1 MLTRHTRVS
10 GALTLLALVASS
22 LFLSLGGSARAAT
35 TWTWSMGNIHGGG
48 TAQVIVTDPANPGY
62 ATVGGDSWGV
72 YNTVTAGN
80 DWLPATKG
88 LGIAGQND
96 PAPGDFFFMGLGYS
110 KKFPGRV
117 YALTGKLENPGAG
130 GFGYVEG
137 DAFTLLTR
145 DINGGESTTTCGNRS
160 ERPRCTGNRVV
171 VDYDAATGVEY
182 VYVATGNGG
191 GVARTTDGGQ
201 TWTKIGLV
209 GLNTAIT
216 GMALDPSDPSVL
228 YVGTRADNAYKLTG
242 IRQTAS
248 TTHLTAA
255 PARVEEM
262 ATIGAN
268 VYSAAYTSGVYKLSN
283 GGSTWTRLGVSD
295 MTGTMQWA
303 AIGGAGNTIYA
314 GGANNEAGKSIA
326 KSTDGGATWT
336 WVPGDQSKIS
346 IVPWGTSDP
355 WWLAAAFPRVKFG
368 CYDGGCT
375 YESTSI
381 AVDQFNPNIVYS
393 AGRSGVWKSE
403 DGGATWRPSV
413 NHLAGTMHT
422 NLVVGSGGT
431 VDTDDADWNRITTT
445 DHFDTVA
452 QSSTSV
458 NYGPATLSLSQG
470 GHTYTVNLTV
480 PRTITMDG
488 QDITDEYFRA
498 AVVRPRDIGVSSD
511 GQYIY
516 IAQYGGGVVVGH
528 AGSTPT
534 TTTSS
539 STTTT
544 SSTSTTTTSTTTTT
558 TTAPPPAATTDTFTG
573 TLSNGGS
580 KTYAVTVNAAGNGS
594 YTLNWTT
601 RRFSVLVY
609 DPKGKLISQVLNK
622 TSPIKGTFT
631 AASAG
636 KYSVVVRYESTP
648 SRSYTLK
655 VTHP

>member
-1 MLTRHTRVS
+1 LAASVVAGPGHP
-10 GALTLLALVASS
+10 AL
-22 LFLSLGGSARAAT
+22 AAT
-35 TWTWSMGNIHGGG
+35 VWTWSMSNIHGGG
-48 TAQVIVTDPANPGY
+48 TAQVVATDPAHAGF

-72 YNTVTAGN
+72 YNTVSAGN
-80 DWLPATKG
+80 DWLPAMKG

-96 PAPGDFFFMGLGYS
+96 PVSGDFFYMGLGYS

-130 GFGYVEG
+130 NFGYVSG
-137 DAFTLLTR
+137 DAYTVVSR
-145 DINGGESTTTCGNRS
+145 AINGGESLASCGSRT
-160 ERPRCTGNRVV
+160 ERPRCTGNRVI
-171 VDYDAATGVEY
+171 VDYDAASGIEYLYVGTGD
-182 VYVATGNGG
+182 GG
-191 GVARTTDGGQ
+191 GVARSTDDGK

-209 GLNTAIT
+209 GVNSAIT
-216 GMALDPSDPSVL
+216 GMALDPADHGVL
-228 YVGTRADNAYKLTG
+228 YVGTRADNAYKLSG

-248 TTHLTAA
+248 TTHITAA

-262 ATIGAN
+262 ATIGTN
-268 VYSAAYTSGVYKLSN
+268 VYAAAYTSGVYKLSN
-283 GGSTWTRLGVSD
+283 GGSTWTRLSVSG
-295 MTGTMQWA
+295 MTTTMQWA
-303 AIGGAGNTIYA
+303 AIGGAGDTIYA
-314 GGANNEAGKSIA
+314 GGANNEAGKSMA

-336 WVPGDQSKIS
+336 WVPGDQSKIGS
-346 IVPWGTSDP
+346 VPWGTSDP
-355 WWLAAAFPRVKFG
+355 WWLATAFPRVKFG

-375 YESTSI
+375 YESASI

-413 NHLAGTMHT
+413 NHLAGTMHN
-422 NLVVGSGGT
+422 NLVVGSGGA
-431 VDTDDADWNRITTT
+431 VDTDDVDWNRITTG

-452 QSSTSV
+452 QSATSV

-498 AVVRPRDIGVSSD
+498 AVIRPRDIGVSAD

-516 IAQYGGGVVVGH
+516 IAQFGGGVVVGH
-528 AGSTPT
+528 AGTAPT

-539 STTTT
+539 TTTSTSTTTT
-544 SSTSTTTTSTTTTT
+544 STSTTTTSTTTTT
-558 TTAPPPAATTDTFTG
+558 TTRPPAPTTDTFTG
-573 TLSNGGS
+573 TLSNQGS
-580 KTYAVTVNAAGNGS
+580 KTYPVTVGAPGQGS
-594 YTLNWTT
+594 YTLTWSS

-609 DPKGKLISQVLNK
+609 DPKGKLISEVLNK

-631 AASAG
+631 AGGAG
-636 KYSVVVRYESTP
+636 KYSVVVRYESGP

-655 VTHP
+655 VTHL